1 MCKLTQ
7 KLRLLLSRKKKYLFY
22 VAKCEVPLN
31 FDYATC
37 STLYVH
43 NELRPLLFPQSI
55 STQNS
60 QLNKRKINENRTN
73 KLCILAFFF
82 SYLPFCCICVH
93 FPLRWVIQNTF
104 CAAEK
109 LIKSKSSYVNSDHFS
124 CQWRYMK
131 HILEQISEI
140 TTWPQTY
147 ICIYM

>member
-1 MCKLTQ
+1 MCMCKLTQ
-7 KLRLLLSRKKKYLFY
+7 KLRLLLSRKKNYLFY

-73 KLCILAFFF
+73 KLCILAFFSHICPF
-82 SYLPFCCICVH
+82 AASVYIFRSVEWFRIRFVQQKNWSKANLHMWTVTTFHVNEDTWNTYLS
-93 FPLRWVIQNTF
+93 R
-104 CAAEK
+104 
-109 LIKSKSSYVNSDHFS
+109 
-124 CQWRYMK
+124 
-131 HILEQISEI
+131 
-140 TTWPQTY
+140 
-147 ICIYM
+147 